1 MEWHLVILYAGLA
14 AAIAGVVSLGTYA
27 VELEER
33 QNAYLTRVLLEFE
46 ERQALLASRISG
58 LEERQAALTTWSV
71 GVDRD
76 LAGLEE
82 RQAALT
88 RWSVGVDGE
97 SQSVANDIANLRRS
111 IASRPSTT
119 SYAQNPQGLNAAAL
133 DELGTLILERW
144 EAEDNWRI
152 NHAQW
157 RRSVE
162 SRLQCAIPPSVIVDI
177 VAVARGDLTKAPGL
191 IRQAQTTTR
200 CLS

>member
-1 MEWHLVILYAGLA
+1 MKWHLVILYAGLA

-46 ERQALLASRISG
+46 ERQVALAARISG
-58 LEERQAALTTWSV
+58 LEERQVALTTWSV
-71 GVDRD
+71 NVDRN
-76 LAGLEE
+76 LSGLGE

-111 IASRPSTT
+111 IALRPSTT

-133 DELGTLILERW
+133 NAAALDELGTLILERW
-144 EAEDNWRI
+144 EEEDN
-152 NHAQW
+152 W

-162 SRLQCAIPPSVIVDI
+162 TRLQCAIPPSVIVDI
-177 VAVARGDLTKAPGL
+177 VAVARGDFTKAPGL